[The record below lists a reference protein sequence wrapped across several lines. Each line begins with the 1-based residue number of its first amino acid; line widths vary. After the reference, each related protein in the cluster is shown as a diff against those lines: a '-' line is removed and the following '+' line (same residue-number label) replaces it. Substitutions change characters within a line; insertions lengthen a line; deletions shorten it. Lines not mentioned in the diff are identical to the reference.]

1 MTMIK
6 FHPDEN
12 YLTEYSAGSL
22 STAQS
27 ICIAT
32 HLEYCNHCQQF
43 IDMLNNIGG
52 SLFDNISDTSVSDDV
67 LDILMNRI
75 KSEHVDKDIE
85 FHRQQPDTKTDLPV
99 IINRL
104 VKRNDKLNWKKL
116 TSSLQVARLAT
127 GQDQFEVSL
136 HNIKAGGRVAE
147 HDHKGTEITVVLKG
161 SFSDANGVYQQ
172 GDFLL
177 KEPGQVHRPIASQ
190 DTDCLCLT
198 AVDMPV
204 QFTGIASILNPF
216 LRVNPQ

>member
-1 MTMIK
+1 MIK

-27 ICIAT
+27 ICIAA

-52 SLFDNISDTSVSDDV
+52 SLFDNISDASVSEDV
-67 LDILMNRI
+67 LDIVMNRI
-75 KSEHVDKDIE
+75 KNEQADKDIE
-85 FHRQQPDTKTDLPV
+85 FHQHEPEGKTDLPV

-104 VKRNDKLNWKKL
+104 VKRNDKLNWKRL
-116 TSSLQVARLAT
+116 SPSLQAARLAT

-136 HNIKAGGRVAE
+136 HNIKAGGRIAE

>member
-1 MTMIK
+1 MIK